1 MEKTMT
7 DYSVEHKKYIIDLS
21 HKILEEIHDNVKKQ
35 DVDEPSE
42 LAFDIIEKTAILLI
56 LKGIKLYVQPQTYD
70 NAVDS
75 VIHMI
80 KSTSYD
86 YFDNCEINNE
96 QH

>member
-1 MEKTMT
+1 MT

-21 HKILEEIHDNVKKQ
+21 HKILEEIHNNVKKQ

-56 LKGIKLYVQPQTYD
+56 LKGIKLYVQPQSYD
-70 NAVDS
+70 DAVDS
-75 VIHMI
+75 VIRMI
-80 KSTSYD
+80 KSASFD
-86 YFDNCEINNE
+86 YFNNCEINNE